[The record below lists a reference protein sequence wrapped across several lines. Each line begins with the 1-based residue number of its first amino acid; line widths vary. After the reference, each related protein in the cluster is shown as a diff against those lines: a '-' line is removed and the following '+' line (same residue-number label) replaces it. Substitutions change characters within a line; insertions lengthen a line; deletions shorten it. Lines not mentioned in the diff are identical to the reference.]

1 MMYESPITLLRTQT
15 DNFVKE
21 VNEKTDEVIFKAV
34 VNVFP
39 QVNKEELI
47 KALEYD
53 RGQYIKGY
61 QDRDKEIVRCKDC
74 KWYMLTDHNET
85 EVCTNKQWDISMA
98 VYPIISADGFCS
110 YGERGDNSYGERAE
124 QTEYKL
130 PGHDEVMEALDKL
143 TIRKVTDKDETEY
156 LNRTFRHDD
165 GEWHDLTDTLK
176 GKPRLVDA
184 NDLMDNLP
192 CLKNKKLDCDFCSF
206 YKNKTS
212 ECLLEKWIGN
222 AHTVSARPHGEW
234 IRNELWGMPFYRCSV
249 CGFHGQ
255 KDFDFCPACGNEMI
269 GESEDK

>member
-1 MMYESPITLLRTQT
+1 MTREEAINWLKAINTKEFGWDEFALQESQREIRERCEQGVREAI
-15 DNFVKE
+15 DM
-21 VNEKTDEVIFKAV
+21 A
-34 VNVFP
+34 
-39 QVNKEELI
+39 I
-47 KALEYD
+47 KAL
-53 RGQYIKGY
+53 Q
-61 QDRDKEIVRCKDC
+61 
-74 KWYMLTDHNET
+74 
-85 EVCTNKQWDISMA
+85 
-98 VYPIISADGFCS
+98 ADV
-110 YGERGDNSYGERAE
+110 E
-124 QTEYKL
+124 QTDKYPWEAIPCEEHYKL

-156 LNRTFRHDD
+156 LNQTFRHDD

-192 CLKNKKLDCDFCSF
+192 CLKIKKLDCDFCSF